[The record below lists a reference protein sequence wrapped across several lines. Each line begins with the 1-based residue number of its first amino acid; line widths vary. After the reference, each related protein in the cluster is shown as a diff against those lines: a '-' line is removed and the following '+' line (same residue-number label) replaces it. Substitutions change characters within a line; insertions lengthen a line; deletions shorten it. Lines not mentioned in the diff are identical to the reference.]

1 MAFIWD
7 ESFVT
12 GYVDIDDQHY
22 HLINLINAFGD
33 FVKSGEHSEAVIK
46 IVFDELYEYTSYHF
60 KEEETVMELQG
71 IAPYFLELH
80 INIHKEFLSKV
91 KQMHENVSIDE
102 PATLQNLYDFLVH
115 WLTNHILGID
125 KNTTAQINAIK
136 NGCDAED
143 AFLVVRKEINK
154 HLKHSQLSI

>member
-12 GYVDIDDQHY
+12 GYADIDDQHY
-22 HLINLINAFGD
+22 HLVSLIDAFGD
-33 FVKSGEHSEAVIK
+33 FVKRGEHSKSVMK

-60 KEEETVMELQG
+60 REEEIAMELEG

-80 INIHKEFLSKV
+80 VKIHKEFLLEVKNMHDKV
-91 KQMHENVSIDE
+91 STNE
-102 PATLQNLYDFLVH
+102 PNALQDLYEFLVH
-115 WLTNHILGID
+115 WLTYHILGID
-125 KNTTAQINAIK
+125 KNTTAQITAIK

-143 AFLVVRKEINK
+143 AFLVVRKEVNEN
-154 HLKHSQLSI
+154 LKHYQLSI